1 MRKEEINRLLLR
13 QRGLAVMRNSLDSPS
28 ARGMLGILYLVS
40 DERPDAGKVAESLAR
55 LWEEL
60 AVETEPLLPDAW
72 QSRMVS
78 EILGSENPFSL
89 CAEKGD
95 VSPVLMEQA
104 RRDLRSLKLLFGLDS
119 ETLFEMVER
128 AVPSL
133 GGMWVPWRDP
143 GRFNDGSPRSAV
155 AATLAAADDWG
166 ECAEPLA
173 EHFRLH
179 GAGRFGRYRAFR
191 WEKGSLKNVPHPDP
205 VSFRDLIGYEKE
217 RQPII
222 ANTRRFLKGLPA
234 HHALLYGLPGTGK
247 SSTVK
252 AVSNEMA
259 SDGLRLIEVAKED
272 LGELPRILDILR
284 ERGLRFVVFVDDLS
298 FEENEV
304 EYKSLKALLEGSI
317 ESPPENV
324 RVYATSNRR
333 NLIRES
339 FSDRDENG
347 DDVHAHDT
355 MHEKQSLAARFGL
368 RVTFPT
374 PDQEKY
380 LEIVCGLVKERG
392 IEAAEEELV
401 EKALLWDRWQSG
413 RSGRTARQFVDE
425 LQAGGFSLRIS
436 Q

>member
-28 ARGMLGILYLVS
+28 ARGMLGVLYLVS
-40 DERPDAGKVAESLAR
+40 DERPDAGKIAESLAR

-60 AVETEPLLPDAW
+60 AIETEPLLPDAW

-78 EILGSENPFSL
+78 AILDSENPFSL
-89 CAEKGD
+89 CAEKDD
-95 VSPVLMEQA
+95 VPPVLMEQA
-104 RRDLRSLKLLFGLDS
+104 RRDLRSLKLLFDLDS

-133 GGMWVPWRDP
+133 GGMWVSWRDP
-143 GRFNDGSPRSAV
+143 GRCGGDSPRCDIAS
-155 AATLAAADDWG
+155 TLAAADDWG
-166 ECAEPLA
+166 ECAETLS

-191 WEKGSLKNVPHPDP
+191 WEKGSLKTVPNPDP
-205 VSFRDLIGYEKE
+205 VSLRELIGYEKE
-217 RQPII
+217 RKPII
-222 ANTRRFLKGLPA
+222 ANTKRFLEGLPA

-252 AVSNEMA
+252 AISNEMA
-259 SDGLRLIEVAKED
+259 ADGLRLIEVAKED
-272 LGELPRILDILR
+272 LGELPSILDTLR

-347 DDVHAHDT
+347 AGDVHSHDT

-380 LEIVCGLVKERG
+380 LEIVRGLAAERG
-392 IEAAEEELV
+392 IEASEEELV

-425 LQAGGFSLRIS
+425 FQAESVGG
-436 Q
+436 

>member
-13 QRGLAVMRNSLDSPS
+13 QRGLAVMRGVLETPS
-28 ARGMLGILYLVS
+28 ARGMLGLLYLIS
-40 DERPDAGKVAESLAR
+40 DERPEAGKVAESLAR

-72 QSRMVS
+72 QSRLAS
-78 EILGSENPFSL
+78 FILGSENPFSL
-89 CAEKGD
+89 CAEKEE
-95 VSPVLMEQA
+95 VPPVLMEQA
-104 RRDLRSLKLLFGLDS
+104 RRDLRSLKLLFDLDA

-128 AVPSL
+128 SVPSL

-143 GRFNDGSPRSAV
+143 GRCNDGSPRCAI
-155 AATLAAADDWG
+155 ANTLFSTDDWG

-179 GAGRFGRYRAFR
+179 GAGRFGRFRAFR
-191 WEKGSLKNVPHPDP
+191 WGKGVLKPVPNPDP
-205 VSFRDLIGYEKE
+205 ISFRNLIGYEKE
-217 RQPII
+217 RGPIV
-222 ANTRRFLKGLPA
+222 ANTRRFLEGLPA

-252 AVSNEMA
+252 AVSNELA
-259 SDGLRLIEVAKED
+259 ADGLRLIEVSKED
-272 LGELPRILDILR
+272 LGELPQVLDALR

-298 FEENEV
+298 FEEDEV
-304 EYKSLKALLEGSI
+304 EYKSLKALLEGSV

-324 RVYATSNRR
+324 RIYATSNRR

-339 FSDRDENG
+339 FSERGNG
-347 DDVHAHDT
+347 DDVHARDT
-355 MHEKQSLAARFGL
+355 MQEKLSLAARFGL

-380 LEIVCGLVKERG
+380 LEIVRGLVKERG
-392 IEAAEEELV
+392 IEASEEELV

-425 LQAGGFSLRIS
+425 LQAGG
-436 Q
+436 

>member
-13 QRGLAVMRNSLDSPS
+13 QRGLAVMRSSLDAPS

-40 DERPDAGKVAESLAR
+40 DERPEEGKVAELLAR

-78 EILGSENPFSL
+78 EILDSENPFSL
-89 CAEKGD
+89 CAEKD
-95 VSPVLMEQA
+95 EVPPVLMEQA
-104 RRDLRSLKLLFGLDS
+104 RRDLRSLKLLFDLDS
-119 ETLFEMVER
+119 VTLFEMVER

-143 GRFNDGSPRSAV
+143 GRCNDGSPRCAIASI
-155 AATLAAADDWG
+155 LASTDDWG
-166 ECAEPLA
+166 ECAEPLV
-173 EHFRLH
+173 EHFRRH
-179 GAGRFGRYRAFR
+179 GAGRFGRFRAFR
-191 WEKGSLKNVPHPDP
+191 WDKGALKPVAHPDP
-205 VSFRDLIGYEKE
+205 VSLRNLIGYERE
-217 RQPII
+217 RTPIV

-259 SDGLRLIEVAKED
+259 EDGLRLIEVAKED
-272 LGELPRILDILR
+272 LGELPMVLDAVR

-304 EYKSLKALLEGSI
+304 EYKSLKALLEGSV

-324 RVYATSNRR
+324 RIYATSNRR

-339 FSDRDENG
+339 FSERGGG
-347 DDVHAHDT
+347 DDIHSHDT

-380 LEIVCGLVKERG
+380 LEIVRGLVKERG
-392 IEAAEEELV
+392 IEASEEELV
-401 EKALLWDRWQSG
+401 EKALLWDRWQPG

-425 LQAGGFSLRIS
+425 LQAGG
-436 Q
+436 